1 MNYEDIIKFWKN
13 KKINT
18 YDKLSNILESY
29 SVNFAYNSGKIENQ
43 EITYHDTREIFDKN
57 KVTSYTGSLKTLFE
71 IQNSKD
77 AYKEIL
83 NAYKNKQIINEEFI
97 KRIHKI
103 LTKGT
108 YDETSYN
115 SGERPGEYKI
125 HDYVTGIK
133 EVGASSEDT
142 KDEMNELMEEIQ
154 NINDNDILIAAAY
167 FHAKFENIHP
177 FADGNGRTVRILMN
191 YLLINHNHPPII
203 IFDEDKIEYY
213 KVLEE
218 FDENIN
224 LKPLINFLKKEL
236 IKTWENQI
244 QNKTVN
250 SSLKNYID

>member
-71 IQNSKD
+71 IQNFKD

-115 SGERPGEYKI
+115 SEERPGEYKI

-177 FADGNGRTVRILMN
+177 FADGNGRTGRILMN
-191 YLLINHNHPPII
+191 YLLITHNHPPII
-203 IFDEDKIEYY
+203 IFEDDKIEYY
-213 KVLEE
+213 KALEE

-236 IKTWENQI
+236 IKTWEKQI
-244 QNKTVN
+244 QNKTVS

>member
-1 MNYEDIIKFWKN
+1 MNYEDLIKFWNN
-13 KKINT
+13 KKIDT
-18 YDKLSNILESY
+18 YEKLSNILESY
-29 SVNFAYNSGKIENQ
+29 SVIFAYNSGKIENK
-43 EITYHDTREIFDKN
+43 EITYHDTREIFYKN
-57 KVTSYTGSLKTLFE
+57 KITSYTGSLKTLFE

-77 AYKEIL
+77 AYEEIL

-97 KRIHKI
+97 KRIHKL

-108 YDETSYN
+108 YDETRYS

-142 KDEMNELMEEIQ
+142 KDEMNELIDEIQ
-154 NINDNDILIAAAY
+154 NINDNDALIAAAY

-177 FADGNGRTVRILMN
+177 FADGNGRTGRILMN

-203 IFDEDKIEYY
+203 IFDEDKKYYY
-213 KVLEE
+213 KALEE
-218 FDENIN
+218 FDEKIN

-250 SSLKNYID
+250 SSLKDYIQ